1 MIDRKGRA
9 LLLAA
14 WGAAMLT
21 AAHAEESCALRV
33 EAGRTVQFE
42 YALLLPDGEVIETS
56 AGAPFRYVH
65 GESAM
70 LPPLAAALD
79 GMTVDEEKWVTL
91 TPSQAY
97 GERDSRAL
105 RVVPIEAMPYDARAV
120 GASYAVAGYDW
131 PVTVSEVRGDSVV
144 LDLNHPLAGRS
155 LTFRIRVLSITPN
168 VREPQVAAA
177 P

>member
-1 MIDRKGRA
+1 MIDRKCRA
-9 LLLAA
+9 FLLAA
-14 WGAAMLT
+14 WAAAMLT
-21 AAHAEESCALRV
+21 AAHAEERSVLRV
-33 EAGRTVQFE
+33 EPGRTVQFE
-42 YALLLPDGEVIETS
+42 YALLLPDGQVIETS
-56 AGAPFRYVH
+56 ADAAPFRYVH
-65 GESAM
+65 GEGAM

-91 TPSQAY
+91 APSQAY
-97 GERDSRAL
+97 GERDPRAF

-120 GASYAVAGYDW
+120 GASYAVTGYDW

-155 LTFRIRVLSITPN
+155 LTFRVRVLSITPN
-168 VREPQVAAA
+168 EPQIAAA